1 MEKPLLN
8 QQKLRAR
15 DRVLPP
21 WVQFIGDAHVMG
33 TSLWSRP
40 LLAEEVQ
47 FCTEG
52 WVQKAGRDWNCSC
65 EHMTFTFVY
74 VMLFVHYALLC
85 MSCSLYTTLFYVCHA
100 LCTLSLCTHCSS
112 EPQLFTVE
120 QWQTLLKYFDEY
132 TPAKLN

>member
-1 MEKPLLN
+1 MG
-8 QQKLRAR
+8 A
-15 DRVLPP
+15 P
-21 WVQFIGDAHVMG
+21 WVQFIGDAHVMC
-33 TSLWSRP
+33 TSSWLRP
-40 LLAEEVQ
+40 LLAEEVH

-65 EHMTFTFVY
+65 DIHFYVCHALCTLRSFMY
-74 VMLFVHYALLC
+74 VMLFVHYALLG